1 MNRLAG
7 SVILAT
13 CFVLT
18 GCDIEGFDG
27 GIREK
32 EEFHYSY
39 DLRSGGSLELESFNG
54 SIEIAGWDKNVVEI
68 NGTKEAANRDLLK
81 EIRID
86 VTSTPDSIRVR
97 TVRPQGRHGGMGVKY
112 VLSVPRKIVLERIA
126 SSNGSI
132 RVRDI
137 EGRARLKTSNG
148 SVRAANLKGDID
160 AGTSNGGVELTDF
173 TGGATLHTSNGS
185 IHATGVRGYLEATT
199 SNGAIDAEV
208 VEAGGRPI
216 RADSSNGRI
225 NLTVESL
232 KGSDVQASTSNSS
245 ITVRLPS
252 PLNARLKAST
262 SNSSINSEFDLT
274 VRGSVSKNRI
284 DGTIGSGGPLIH
296 LSSSNGAIRI
306 QKL

>member
-13 CFVLT
+13 CLVLS

-32 EEFHYSY
+32 EDFHYSY
-39 DLRSGGSLELESFNG
+39 DLKTGGRLELESFNG
-54 SIEIAGWDKNVVEI
+54 SIEIAGWDKNTVEI
-68 NGTKEAANRDLLK
+68 NGTKQAATRGLLN
-81 EIRID
+81 EIKID
-86 VTSTPDSIRVR
+86 IVSSPDSIRVR
-97 TVRPQGRHGGMGVKY
+97 TVRPLGRHGSMGVKY
-112 VLSVPRKIVLERIA
+112 VLSVPRKVILERIA

-132 RVRDI
+132 RVRDL
-137 EGRARLKTSNG
+137 EGSARLKTSNG
-148 SVRAANLKGDID
+148 SVHATNLKGDIE
-160 AGTSNGGVELTDF
+160 AGTSNGAVELADF

-185 IHATGVRGYLEATT
+185 IHATGVRGFFEATT
-199 SNGAIDAEV
+199 SNGAIDAQV
-208 VEAGGRPI
+208 VEASGRPI
-216 RADSSNGRI
+216 KADSSNGRI

-252 PLNARLKAST
+252 SLNARLKAST

-274 VRGSVSKNRI
+274 VHGSLSKNRL
-284 DGTIGSGGPLIH
+284 DGTIGSGGPLIN